1 MPGFRIFHHLA
12 MVATGLRGMPGFR
25 IFHHL
30 AMVATGFFLW
40 VKPKFR

>member
-1 MPGFRIFHHLA
+1 MPCFGIFHHLA
-12 MVATGLRGMPGFR
+12 MVATGLRGMSCFG